1 MKLAVR
7 WASPLVIG
15 MLVVIAGF
23 TMTGA
28 NEPRTRPTALLEE
41 SYRLI
46 GQIDSP
52 NRVYFLLPLTQAG
65 SRIGT
70 AQEEKWCK
78 QMFQESFDVRD
89 AWDRVALEKNALV
102 ALSFV
107 NAAAAMDL
115 LWRVEGPLADSRG
128 DYPED
133 VRADGASTI
142 FPNFFDSQMRTPG
155 SGDAVENRLQATL
168 GDIEHHAVHI
178 GKTGEYPYH
187 GMGSI
192 IQKLDVRNGH
202 QDAMNLI
209 FGEALKFYSES
220 KPKFRNR
227 DSEFLGFLQAVVD
240 KVSDPTLVHAAISEL
255 VTHLKSPTVQ
265 NDVSFQAEYRTANG
279 DVVRFSDRNKSLL
292 FRAVTLI
299 RKQDPK
305 LAKSI
310 ADEYPELKNAG
321 EGMTY
326 ISGGV
331 IEGSVSPDQAAAMRA
346 RMRQISLLSVIQA
359 KQRNNPVEALDLT
372 NELSDPGLKLIGV
385 SDVLPGLMRV
395 DAPAASAIYAE
406 RRTQLQ
412 EVADDQQ
419 RLQVLVALAKAAWAV
434 KDDGDFKAFAS
445 RAFEQ
450 GSEMYREDYRQ
461 RPELRADLRRGYAE
475 LKDIVRFATAHNL
488 NWAVDRIHSIQNV
501 ELRAHLLVFAA
512 EGLAQQDK
520 PDSNKD

>member
-7 WASPLVIG
+7 WASPLIIG
-15 MLVVIAGF
+15 MLAVMAGF
-23 TMTGA
+23 TMTGT
-28 NEPRTRPTALLEE
+28 NEPGILPTSLLEE
-41 SYRLI
+41 SYGLI
-46 GQIDSP
+46 GQINSP

-65 SRIGT
+65 SRIGIS
-70 AQEEKWCK
+70 QEEKWCR
-78 QMFQESFDVRD
+78 QMFAESFDVRD
-89 AWDRVALEKNALV
+89 PWDRVALEKNSLV

-107 NAAAAMDL
+107 NAGAAMDL
-115 LWRVEGPLADSRG
+115 LWRVEGPLADPRG

-142 FPNFFDSQMRTPG
+142 FPNFFDSQMRIAG
-155 SGDAVENRLQATL
+155 SEDSVENRLQATL
-168 GDIEHHAVHI
+168 GDIERHAVQI
-178 GKTGEYPYH
+178 GKTGEYPYR

-192 IQKLDVRNGH
+192 IQRLDAAKGH
-202 QDAMNLI
+202 QDTINLI
-209 FGEALKFYSES
+209 FGEAVKFYSEN
-220 KPKFRNR
+220 KPKFRDR
-227 DSEFLGFLQAVVD
+227 DSEFLTFLQAVVD
-240 KVSDPTLVHAAISEL
+240 KISDPTLVHTAVGEF

-265 NDVSFQAEYRTANG
+265 NEVSFQAEYRTADG
-279 DVVRFSDRNKSLL
+279 DVIRFNDRNKSLL

-310 ADEYPELKNAG
+310 TDEYPEFKSAS

-346 RMRQISLLSVIQA
+346 RMRQISLLSIIQA
-359 KQRNNPVEALDLT
+359 KQRNNPVEALHLT
-372 NELSDPGLKLIGV
+372 DELSDPGLKLIGI
-385 SDVLPGLMRV
+385 SDALPGLMRV
-395 DAPAASAIYAE
+395 DSAAASAIYAE

-412 EVADDQQ
+412 DVADDQQ

-434 KDDGDFKAFAS
+434 KDDSDFKAFAS

-461 RPELRADLRRGYAE
+461 RPELRADLRRGYTE

-488 NWAVDRIHSIQNV
+488 SWTVDRIHSIQNV

-512 EGLAQQDK
+512 EGLAQRDK
-520 PDSNKD
+520 TSSK